1 MSANGT
7 VEVPRTIL
15 ISRDG
20 LTHSAPP
27 ENDDHPFHEVVAG
40 AQVRSRVLV
49 ASTGALRRV
58 DLWTSPTG
66 VVLHAFAEDPE
77 RPTEATLALGAMSV
91 LALADLVGIGRGSEV
106 ALAANSE
113 RRTFADA
120 DRFLAAVVAAEI
132 DAQPGADIRGFV
144 IGTRASDSDS
154 VSSVTILHAGS
165 TSWCG
170 HDAAAPVELEARNF
184 VELWSALAP
193 VVAPIT

>member
-7 VEVPRTIL
+7 MEVPRTIL

-20 LTHSAPP
+20 LTHPAPP
-27 ENDDHPFHEVVAG
+27 ENHDDPFHEVVAG
-40 AQVRSRVLV
+40 AQVRSRVLI
-49 ASTGALRRV
+49 ASTAAIRRV

-66 VVLHAFAEDPE
+66 VVLHAFTEDPE

-106 ALAANSE
+106 TLAANSE
-113 RRTFADA
+113 RRTFANA
-120 DRFLAAVVAAEI
+120 DEFLAAVVAEEI
-132 DAQPGADIRGFV
+132 DTQPGEVVRGVV

-193 VVAPIT
+193 ILRPIT